1 MFLRFLKQ
9 LGLEA
14 FAIEEFDKLQ
24 ELVLHMLLLAPEV
37 FIDCILENLAKQ
49 VDLCIILRIHLH
61 SLDERRGPHHDQLL
75 QTIPL
80 IQVCVHELLHS
91 LPWLPIGHA

>member
-37 FIDCILENLAKQ
+37 FIDSILENLAKQ
-49 VDLCIILRIHLH
+49 VDLCIVLRIHLH
-61 SLDERRGPHHDQLL
+61 CLD
-75 QTIPL
+75 
-80 IQVCVHELLHS
+80 
-91 LPWLPIGHA
+91 